1 MTPSANDDLLDLLE
15 MTAPVASGPMKTD
28 PIDTDKLLHGIAVP
42 DTSNYAV
49 ITTSLGCSYG
59 SVGGF
64 ITGGVDCGLKRITA
78 Y

>member
-49 ITTSLGCSYG
+49 
-59 SVGGF
+59 
-64 ITGGVDCGLKRITA
+64 
-78 Y
+78 